1 MNSFE
6 REGKPTVYIQKVMK
20 SGQGFEVTVQ
30 EGSQTKVIRGY
41 DVPRQDLYNALD
53 ALDAMLTARL
63 SAIDTRGYAERII
76 PLGISYDDEGDGSYR
91 IHAEIQLDRLG
102 AKVKF
107 RTGKMYLADPDFWEV
122 EGGDG
127 TQLHLPQ
134 DYPKKLT
141 PDEEDIIDNL
151 LLESFRYAY
160 EGKHSD
166 NGQLELPLDGE
177 GTAEEDQDIEED
189 EEDIF

>member
-1 MNSFE
+1 
-6 REGKPTVYIQKVMK
+6 
-20 SGQGFEVTVQ
+20 
-30 EGSQTKVIRGY
+30 
-41 DVPRQDLYNALD
+41 
-53 ALDAMLTARL
+53 
-63 SAIDTRGYAERII
+63 
-76 PLGISYDDEGDGSYR
+76 
-91 IHAEIQLDRLG
+91 
-102 AKVKF
+102 
-107 RTGKMYLADPDFWEV
+107 MYLADPDFWEV

-160 EGKHSD
+160 EGKRSD